1 MNISGGMIIFLI
13 LTGVVGLVMGAISG
27 YLFSERKKPV
37 LQKRGIFGGM
47 KLVEIAVLWRE
58 QNGKLII
65 EADNKYNH
73 HLDGFSPEKV
83 QEIVKV
89 FGELFPASPK
99 EVINE
104 SQSDKKKSHP
114 GEKLEIQTLQT
125 FEGKPI
131 FADSLIAKNLG
142 STTKKSSEE
151 KKDTHISIVMQI
163 DNILQKLLVDSKM
176 KNRLIRLGEDP
187 AQGVV
192 VWIGMQRFN
201 GIAEVPDLEIQEII
215 HKAVAQWENSEG
227 EK

>member
-1 MNISGGMIIFLI
+1 
-13 LTGVVGLVMGAISG
+13 
-27 YLFSERKKPV
+27 
-37 LQKRGIFGGM
+37 M

-65 EADNKYNH
+65 EADNKFNH
-73 HLDGFSPEKV
+73 HLEGFSPEKV
-83 QEIVKV
+83 QEISKV
-89 FGELFPASPK
+89 FCELFPPSPE
-99 EVINE
+99 EVINGRP
-104 SQSDKKKSHP
+104 SNKKTSHP
-114 GEKLEIQTLQT
+114 GEIPEPQPLPTS
-125 FEGKPI
+125 EGKFI
-131 FADSLIAKNLG
+131 FTDSLMAKNLG
-142 STTKKSSEE
+142 STSKKSPEE

-163 DNILQKLLVDSKM
+163 DNILQKLLVDSNM